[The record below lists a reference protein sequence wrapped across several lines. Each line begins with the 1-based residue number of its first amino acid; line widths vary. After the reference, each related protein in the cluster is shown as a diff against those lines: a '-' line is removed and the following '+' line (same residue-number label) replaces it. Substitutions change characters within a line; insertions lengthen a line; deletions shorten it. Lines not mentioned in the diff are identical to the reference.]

1 MSLARDNGVG
11 MLLFPYK
18 LRIAQETGSA
28 EQSPEVDGIWEGLVF
43 CAQFI
48 QPLLGFHHAG
58 S

>member
-1 MSLARDNGVG
+1 